1 MIKASLIASLNTGP
15 TSDGAELKVLPEC
28 VDWLEVRSDLV
39 GDVSA
44 DWLRDRFKGRLL
56 LSSRSREEGGGSD
69 APLSERHRRLVAA
82 AGSFDRVELESARD
96 CLPSL
101 LAEIPEAKRCI
112 SWHGMASG
120 FSELGERFAQISSI
134 PAAIYKVNTRSASTG
149 DEFLPLLLLKAL
161 RRKDTIAYSDGPLGY
176 WNRIAALQL
185 GAPAIYGLVS
195 SNPQIPHEP
204 TLDKLIEDYGLPGVE
219 PIKELYAIIGDP
231 VFHSLSPRLHN
242 ASYRSTNYP
251 ALFVPLQV
259 SDFDEFWREVVCSK
273 ILDSLGFPLQAMTVA
288 SPHKEAALLRAKLVS
303 PMSRQAESAN
313 ILVRDNGW
321 WKADTTDPEVVY
333 MANRQRR
340 LEIKDKRAAVIGCG
354 GAGRAIAAALVQS
367 GAGVTL
373 VNRGSER
380 GQHASKLLG
389 LPYLPL
395 PEFDADGYDIVV
407 NATPVGR
414 ETDEVPFNVEKLGD
428 HVLVIDLVYKS
439 QPTPLVGS
447 TVGRDQSVIDG
458 RDVLLTQ
465 VAQQF
470 RMMTGRE
477 MSSELALKALGSQ
490 TATAHPGFVGCRQVE
505 KPLVREINPTSIPS

>member
-1 MIKASLIASLNTGP
+1 MIKASLIASLKTCPSPDGSELRALP
-15 TSDGAELKVLPEC
+15 TC
-28 VDWLEVRSDLV
+28 VDWLEVRADLV

-56 LSSRSREEGGGSD
+56 FTSRSREEGGGSE
-69 APLSERHRRLVAA
+69 APLGLRHRRLAA
-82 AGSFDRVELESARD
+82 AARLFDRVELEGSRD
-96 CLPSL
+96 CLPTL
-101 LAEIPEAKRCI
+101 LAEIPQAKRCI
-112 SWHGMASG
+112 SWHGRASDV
-120 FSELGERFAQISSI
+120 SELWERFKQISCV
-134 PAAIYKVNTRSASTG
+134 PAAVYKLNTWSASIA

-161 RRKDTIAYSDGPLGY
+161 GRDDTIAYSDGPLGF
-176 WNRIAALQL
+176 WNRLATLQL

-195 SNPQIPHEP
+195 RNPEHPHEP
-204 TLDKLIEDYGLPGVE
+204 TIEKLIEDYGLPGVE

-259 SDFDEFWREVVCSK
+259 SDFDEFWRDVVCSK

-333 MANRQRR
+333 MANRQRH

-414 ETDEVPFNVEKLGD
+414 ETDEVPFNIENLGD
-428 HVLVIDLVYKS
+428 HALVIDLVYKS

-465 VAQQF
+465 VVQQF

-477 MSSELALKALGSQ
+477 MSAELALQALGRQ
-490 TATAHPGFVGCRQVE
+490 TATARKVSSAV
-505 KPLVREINPTSIPS
+505 VT